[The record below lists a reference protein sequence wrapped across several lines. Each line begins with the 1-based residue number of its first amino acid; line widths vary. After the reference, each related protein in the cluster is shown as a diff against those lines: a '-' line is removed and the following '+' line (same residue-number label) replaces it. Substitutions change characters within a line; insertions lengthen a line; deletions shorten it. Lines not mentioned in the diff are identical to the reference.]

1 MFFCSVLT
9 VYRLC
14 ELLIDSK
21 FDSSSHVSRCT
32 IVKRGIASNN
42 VAFTNFHIPRSKTK
56 HDGEDIC
63 MTDTSCNSS
72 PVTAFD
78 HHLSSNSAIPPDAPL
93 FAFETGPT
101 SWSPMTRTLF
111 LNRCDEIWSHEGLS
125 SVKGHGFRIGGTTH
139 LLLLGVDPWIVMVQ
153 GRWSSQAFLGYWR
166 KCEEILPMF
175 IGFSFQSHDS
185 ILSSMSSFKNKLL
198 NRK

>member
-111 LNRCDEIWSHEGLS
+111 LNRCDEIWSREGLS